1 MSLRWWNTLAKN
13 VAEPIFFEVVENLD
27 TRMCMN
33 YGFYREYR
41 YCQCRTVSLCIKEW
55 SRLADRE
62 ESGKC
67 PHGVYSSIFKC
78 LSFSFAWMKREMG
91 RAPCSGFPCSVPCS
105 VL

>member
-55 SRLADRE
+55 LEKKVVSARTVRTAVSSNVYL
-62 ESGKC
+62 SLL
-67 PHGVYSSIFKC
+67 HG
-78 LSFSFAWMKREMG
+78 
-91 RAPCSGFPCSVPCS
+91 
-105 VL
+105 

>member
-67 PHGVYSSIFKC
+67 PHGACVQQYLQMFIFLFC
-78 LSFSFAWMKREMG
+78 MDETRDG
-91 RAPCSGFPCSVPCS
+91 
-105 VL
+105 